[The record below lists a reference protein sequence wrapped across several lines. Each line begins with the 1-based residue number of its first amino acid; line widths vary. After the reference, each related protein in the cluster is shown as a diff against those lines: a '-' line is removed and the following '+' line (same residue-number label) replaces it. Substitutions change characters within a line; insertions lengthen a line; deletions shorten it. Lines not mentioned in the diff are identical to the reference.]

1 MTSRL
6 KLLLY
11 CMATMGLYEGV
22 SIGVFGMKG
31 IGAESCLIIAFAV
44 AWAMEKEK

>member
-6 KLLLY
+6 KLLLF
-11 CMATMGLYEGV
+11 CMGTIVLFEVV
-22 SIGVFGMKG
+22 SVGVFGQKS
-31 IGAESCLIIAFAV
+31 IGAQSVLMLAFAL